1 MLEDTKMTYPS
12 QPGLSIPQN
21 RQIRLASSMEV
32 GPPRGELTLPLSRGQ
47 EALWLQVR
55 SQPWSP
61 LYNLLVAVARFRGP
75 LETERVRAVY
85 RTLVARHAA
94 LRAVFREVAGVPMQF
109 IQTQPYL
116 DFQEVDCRSDAAGG
130 LARRVADAS
139 RHPFKLDTGPLFRVR
154 LFRGAEEETVLLATA
169 HHLVLDGWSV
179 GRLTE
184 ETLRLLGNPAAVLAP
199 QVLSYANFI
208 AWQRDWMAG
217 PEAAASLAYWRKRLA
232 QPLPVLDLPLDRPR
246 RRRPGQGAA
255 AIAFT
260 LSRTRLDALRELA
273 GQCHTTLANLLL
285 AAFQV
290 LLARHAGQS
299 DILVGIPV
307 AARPQPEYQ
316 EVIGF
321 FSNHLA
327 IRGDLSANPPFRA
340 FVGQVDA
347 RVREAQAHQNLA
359 FPDLV
364 QALGLGREAAIT
376 PVFQAAFVLHGVR
389 LLGEQ
394 SGFFG
399 FGSEHGDLEIAGL
412 RVEPFPLLQQESRF
426 DLTLDLLEGP
436 REISGWFKYNPELFH
451 GASIHRMAG
460 HFSELLAGIVV
471 DPACPIW
478 RLPLLTA
485 PEVTQLAVWNA
496 TATPLP
502 GEPLI
507 QRLVEKR
514 AGLHPEAPALI
525 WAGGSMSY
533 GELNERANRL
543 AHYLIKLDFPEGTA
557 IGLCQPALQERIVAL
572 LAILKSGGACLPL
585 DPEAPPEQL
594 AHRVE
599 TARCAVALCPDS
611 RRGLLQ
617 GSRACLLSLELA
629 AESLAAQP
637 SHNPR
642 RTMAPTSTAFLC
654 TGSDDQPVPINHAAL
669 YNQVRARIQAF
680 HVGPAS
686 HVLLWSDFAD
696 PGAVAE
702 IFTALGAGAG
712 LSLASRSALQPGPAL
727 WHTLWEGRISH
738 LSLPAPALARMPR
751 QALPIL
757 RHLMVTGPGCSG
769 ELAAHWQQGRHFFH
783 AYGPA
788 EAAGCATWMECKRV
802 LDGQREPPVGHPLA
816 NIQVHILGPD
826 LQPVPVGVSGEI
838 HIAGIG
844 VSGSLAWQ
852 GASDRYLESPWGQI
866 YRSGHLG
873 RRLDDGSIEL
883 LGTSRPVVTPASAP
897 ETTSVVGTSDDR
909 DEVLSRVVH
918 LGGSGTATPV
928 YLVHAL
934 HGDIQGFRD
943 LAACLGADQPVYG
956 LRAPGLEEGETP
968 VSSIAELAGLHV
980 RALRRQQP
988 YGPYRLVGWSLGGVI
1003 AYEMARR
1010 LRQAGAQVAP
1020 LLLLDSYPPETLREI
1035 APASPAI
1042 LLARELAGRSGE
1054 RLLMDTAAVA
1064 DQAVALGQVLSQAA
1078 RLDLLPG
1085 APDAARLLRI
1095 SRVYLTT
1102 LAALRHYQPGH
1113 YRGLVVLLRAA
1124 LSLGKLADNG
1134 WSRHCGHHLSI
1145 RPVAGDHYSLL
1156 QQPQATQLAEVL
1168 RNCL

>member
-1 MLEDTKMTYPS
+1 MLEDTKMTNPS
-12 QPGLSIPQN
+12 QPGLSFPQN
-21 RQIRLASSMEV
+21 RQIRLAPSTEV
-32 GPPRGELTLPLSRGQ
+32 GPPRGELALPLSRGQ

-75 LETERVRAVY
+75 LETERVWAVY
-85 RTLVARHAA
+85 RTLVARHPA

-109 IQTQPYL
+109 IQAHPHL
-116 DFQEVDCRSDAAGG
+116 DFQEVDCRNEAEGA
-130 LARRVADAS
+130 LARRVAEAS

-154 LFRGAEEETVLLATA
+154 LFRGAGDETVLLATA

-184 ETLRLLGNPAAVLAP
+184 ETLRLLANPAVVLPP
-199 QVLSYANFI
+199 QTVSYANFI

-217 PEAAASLAYWRKRLA
+217 PEAAGSLAYWRKRLA

-255 AIAFT
+255 AIAFAI
-260 LSRTRLDALRELA
+260 SRARLDALRELA
-273 GQCHTTLANLLL
+273 GQCHTSLANLLL

-307 AARPQPEYQ
+307 AARPEPAYQ
-316 EVIGF
+316 EVIGY
-321 FSNHLA
+321 FSNQLA
-327 IRGDLSANPPFRA
+327 IRGDLSANPPFRTFA
-340 FVGQVDA
+340 GQVDA
-347 RVREAQAHQNLA
+347 RVQEARTHQNLV
-359 FPDLV
+359 FSDLV
-364 QALGLGREAAIT
+364 QALGIRQEAAIT

-389 LLGEQ
+389 FLGEQ

-399 FGSEHGDLEIAGL
+399 FGSEHGDPEIAGL
-412 RVEPFPLLQQESRF
+412 QVEPYPLLQQESRF
-426 DLTLDLLEGP
+426 DLTLDLLEGT

-451 GASIHRMAG
+451 GATLHRMAG
-460 HFSELLAGIVV
+460 HFSELLAGITL
-471 DPACPIW
+471 DPACPVW

-485 PEVTQLAVWNA
+485 HETAQLAVWNT

-502 GEPLI
+502 EEPCI

-525 WAGGSMSY
+525 WAGRAMSY

-557 IGLCQPALQERIVAL
+557 IGLCLPASPERIVAL

-585 DPEAPPEQL
+585 DPDTPPAQL
-594 AHRVE
+594 AQRVE

-611 RRGLLQ
+611 RRELLQ
-617 GSRACLLSLELA
+617 GSRACLLSLDLA

-637 SHNPR
+637 CHNPR

-654 TGSDDQPVPINHAAL
+654 TGSDGQPVPISHAAL
-669 YNQVRARIQAF
+669 YNLVRAQIQAL
-680 HVGPAS
+680 HPGPAS
-686 HVLLWSDFAD
+686 HVLQWSDFAD
-696 PGAVAE
+696 AGAVTE
-702 IFTALGAGAG
+702 IFLALGAGA
-712 LSLASRSALQPGPAL
+712 SLTLAPPYALQPGPAL

-738 LSLPAPALARMPR
+738 LLLPAPALAQMPR
-751 QALPIL
+751 QALPLL
-757 RHLMVTGPGCSG
+757 RHLVVTGGGCSG

-816 NIQVHILGPD
+816 NLQIHLLGPD
-826 LQPVPVGVSGEI
+826 LQPVPLGVSGEI

-844 VSGSLAWQ
+844 VSGGLPWQ
-852 GASDRYLESPWGQI
+852 AASDRYIESPWGRL
-866 YRSGHLG
+866 YRSGDLG
-873 RRLDDGSIEL
+873 RRLEDGSMEL
-883 LGTSRPVVTPASAP
+883 LGTSRPVVTPV
-897 ETTSVVGTSDDR
+897 TSSVGGTSDDR
-909 DEVLSRVVH
+909 DEAQSRLVH
-918 LGGSGTATPV
+918 LGGSGTAPPL

-934 HGDIQGFRD
+934 HGDVQSFRD
-943 LAACLGADQPVYG
+943 LAACLGEEQPVYG
-956 LRAPGLEEGETP
+956 LRAPGLEEGATP
-968 VSSIAELAGLHV
+968 VTSITELAGLHV
-980 RALRRQQP
+980 RALRRHQP
-988 YGPYRLVGWSLGGVI
+988 YGPYHLAGWSLGGVI
-1003 AYEMARR
+1003 AYEMAKR

-1020 LLLLDSYPPETLREI
+1020 LLLLDSYPPETQRQI
-1035 APASPAI
+1035 APASPAQQ
-1042 LLARELAGRSGE
+1042 LARELAGRSGE
-1054 RLLMDTAAVA
+1054 RLLMDTTAVA
-1064 DQAVALGQVLSQAA
+1064 DQSVALGQVLSQAG
-1078 RLDLLPG
+1078 RLGLLPG
-1085 APDAARLLRI
+1085 SPDAARLLRI

-1113 YRGLVVLLRAA
+1113 YRGQVILLRAD

-1145 RPVAGDHYSLL
+1145 RPLAGDHYSLL
-1156 QQPQATQLAEVL
+1156 QQPQVSQLAEVL
-1168 RNCL
+1168 RDWL